1 MYKDDIDCVIGG
13 DGGGARDWWV
23 RAGDLLGVQYQ
34 ALTTPVVAATP
45 PGDDR
50 GSRPCYYNDTR
61 DIATTETLS
70 TTL

>member
-1 MYKDDIDCVIGG
+1 MILGDSGG
-13 DGGGARDWWV
+13 RRVALA

-50 GSRPCYYNDTR
+50 GSRSRYYNDTR